1 LSGKPTSRGL
11 PTEVTESAQNYLR
24 EIYKLEEDGDRAT
37 TTVIAERLGV
47 SPPSA
52 TGMIKKLTALGLL
65 EHVPYR
71 GVVLTAAGK
80 RVALEVTRHHRL
92 LELYLVRA
100 LEIPLHAVHAE
111 AHRLEHAISEDL
123 ERRIDDAL
131 GRPTHDPHGDPIPN
145 ERLEVE
151 PRKTRALTDLQPGEE
166 ARVLSV
172 PDLEEDLLR
181 YLATID
187 LVPGQRVTLCRA
199 SPHSGA
205 LTLRVDGGH
214 ETAISRDLAEQIRIA
229 A

>member
-1 LSGKPTSRGL
+1 MSGKPTSRGL

-92 LELYLVRA
+92 LELYLVRRSRSRSTLFTPKHTA
-100 LEIPLHAVHAE
+100 SSTRSP
-111 AHRLEHAISEDL
+111 RIS
-123 ERRIDDAL
+123 
-131 GRPTHDPHGDPIPN
+131 
-145 ERLEVE
+145 
-151 PRKTRALTDLQPGEE
+151 
-166 ARVLSV
+166 
-172 PDLEEDLLR
+172 
-181 YLATID
+181 
-187 LVPGQRVTLCRA
+187 
-199 SPHSGA
+199 SGA
-205 LTLRVDGGH
+205 STMRLDNRHTTHTATRSPTNGSKSKQGRRVP
-214 ETAISRDLAEQIRIA
+214 
-229 A
+229 